1 MLLGVPHEGTTPMV
15 QGLELMGNSEIVLGD
30 Q

>member
-15 QGLELMGNSEIVLGD
+15 QGLELLGSCEIVLGD
-30 Q
+30 H